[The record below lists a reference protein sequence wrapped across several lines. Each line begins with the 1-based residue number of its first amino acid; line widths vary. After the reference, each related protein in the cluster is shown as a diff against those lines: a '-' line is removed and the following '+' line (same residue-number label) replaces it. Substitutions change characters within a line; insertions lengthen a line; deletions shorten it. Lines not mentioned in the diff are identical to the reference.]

1 MVQMDGGTES
11 GYFVYI
17 GNPNLE
23 PMITNTY
30 EMGFQ
35 YSMASRLKLDLATY
49 YKDISNWVSSQEVTN
64 IPFVDDGTGYGNP
77 GVGQHQ
83 TLTRLH
89 TLFTKQVTTLEV

>member
-1 MVQMDGGTES
+1 MAFRIANGTFFQRPAFYDLLENYMVQMDGGTES

-17 GNPNLE
+17 GNPNLD

-49 YKDISNWVSSQEVTN
+49 YKDISN
-64 IPFVDDGTGYGNP
+64 
-77 GVGQHQ
+77 
-83 TLTRLH
+83 
-89 TLFTKQVTTLEV
+89 